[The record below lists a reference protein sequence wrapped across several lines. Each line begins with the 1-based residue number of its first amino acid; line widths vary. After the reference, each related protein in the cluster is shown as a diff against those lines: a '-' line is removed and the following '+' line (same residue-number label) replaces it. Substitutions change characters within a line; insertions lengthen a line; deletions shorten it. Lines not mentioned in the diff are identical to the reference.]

1 MSLRR
6 VGSESASLP
15 HPYAAGTLRRWPR
28 RHPQARYR
36 PHGRHLRGESPTNF
50 VGADSAKYVE
60 DNPVAKR
67 HIELVFEAAQS
78 EWAKEFCENE
88 RKSSRC

>member
-1 MSLRR
+1 MAETGILKPDTDPTDGIFS
-6 VGSESASLP
+6 
-15 HPYAAGTLRRWPR
+15 
-28 RHPQARYR
+28 
-36 PHGRHLRGESPTNF
+36 GESPTNF